1 MEDNFYR
8 DFEERFYAPR
18 EIIKEL
24 RKVYI
29 PFCEPLV
36 EIYNKDKVF
45 DIGCGRGEWLE
56 LMSEIG
62 FKAYGCDIDEGMLR
76 ACYERGLSATKQE
89 AVSFLKSLPDES
101 HVVISAFHV
110 IEHISFDDLRTL
122 VSESLR
128 VLKPGG
134 LLILET
140 PNIENINVAANN
152 FYLDPT
158 HKRPIPP
165 LMLSYLPEYYGFKR
179 VKLLRLQ
186 ESLELATKDNIKLI
200 DILKGVSP
208 DIAVVAQ
215 KNASVEI
222 MSLFNQTFNENYGIA
237 LDNLAERYDVFI
249 ENKIDFIS
257 KELQSVYQS
266 KDELSKE
273 LQSVYQSKDELS
285 KELQSV
291 YQSKSWKITN
301 PFRRLAKFIR
311 WFKNGSIAWLT
322 FAPQS
327 RPRRIARK
335 LLIKAKDYI
344 FKKPKLKAKIKL
356 ALKPFPSLL
365 IRLKRIG
372 YSNIDNTEVKSKEL
386 QSVYQDKDELSKEEI
401 SDLSPRVQKIYLDLK
416 NAVEEGKNKC
426 V

>member
-1 MEDNFYR
+1 MTEDNFYR

-273 LQSVYQSKDELS
+273 LQSVYQSN
-285 KELQSV
+285 
-291 YQSKSWKITN
+291 SWKLTKPLRVI
-301 PFRRLAKFIR
+301 AKV
-311 WFKNGSIAWLT
+311 L
-322 FAPQS
+322 
-327 RPRRIARK
+327 RK
-335 LLIKAKDYI
+335 II
-344 FKKPKLKAKIKL
+344 GVKK
-356 ALKPFPSLL
+356 
-365 IRLKRIG
+365 
-372 YSNIDNTEVKSKEL
+372 
-386 QSVYQDKDELSKEEI
+386 
-401 SDLSPRVQKIYLDLK
+401 
-416 NAVEEGKNKC
+416 
-426 V
+426 